1 MRAFIALLPPPEVID
16 HLDTFLEVR
25 RPAAPLRWTDPE
37 FFHVTLAFAAKLP
50 ESALDELYERLE
62 RFCSRREGFRTRIK
76 GGGAFP
82 NVAEAKVLWADL
94 ELTDADRQRMGRLS
108 HDIRQVAN
116 KAGVP
121 VAGGGFRP
129 HVTVARTRPIEASNW
144 VRLLDEYSG
153 PDWDATEVGLI
164 ESRLGEGPGGRSK
177 YAVLERFALRQR

>member
-1 MRAFIALLPPPEVID
+1 MRAFIALLPPPEVIE
-16 HLDTFLEVR
+16 HLDSFLEVR
-25 RPAAPLRWTDPE
+25 RASAPLRWTDPE

-50 ESALDELYERLE
+50 ESALDELYERLL
-62 RFCSRREGFRTRIK
+62 RFCVRRIGFQTRIR

-94 ELTDADRQRMGRLS
+94 ELTEEERQRLGRLS

-116 KAGVP
+116 KAGVQ
-121 VAGGGFRP
+121 VAGGGFRA
-129 HVTVARTRPIEASNW
+129 HVTIARTPRIEASNW
-144 VRLLDEYSG
+144 VRLLDGYVG

-177 YAVLERFALRQR
+177 YAVLERFALKPR